1 MRGFRFL
8 ARPTPGVRPGG
19 RPTFLCGQ
27 ESRQRNRPCSVAPS
41 LRYGVPCDARAPR
54 LARNSLRYAPFRQPR
69 EVRPRSALRARLG
82 ALCFSAPPKGNPETA
97 QQPTAKPEIRSHR
110 GIPFP
115 PFSTAEERKVLR
127 PCAQRTSRTDFA
139 RLSERSV
146 AKRVPRE
153 ASRPEYRREPAAQRR
168 AVRSGVVSLPT
179 FLSTQESRS
188 PAGAN
193 SPLGFGTTPQH
204 QRQARSSRHP

>member
-1 MRGFRFL
+1 MALRGFGL
-8 ARPTPGVRPGG
+8 TVSAVPGVRPGG

-27 ESRQRNRPCSVAPS
+27 ESRQRNRPCSVAPRCARGPLRCSQPKARAELTS
-41 LRYGVPCDARAPR
+41 LRSVQTAARSQSLMRAARAPWVAA
-54 LARNSLRYAPFRQPR
+54 LLGSSKGEPRNS
-69 EVRPRSALRARLG
+69 
-82 ALCFSAPPKGNPETA
+82 
-97 QQPTAKPEIRSHR
+97 PTAKPASRSQR
-110 GIPFP
+110 GISLS

-127 PCAQRTSRTDFA
+127 PCAQRTSTSDFA

-153 ASRPEYRREPAAQRR
+153 ASRPEYRRAPAAQRR

-193 SPLGFGTTPQH
+193 SPHGPGH
-204 QRQARSSRHP
+204 